1 MTTHKAKTAKQA
13 TIEVLRRAGQPLK
26 SAEIA
31 RRALKV
37 KDVRLAGKTPV
48 ATVLTRTYRCH
59 GSVRSRNAYGA
70 GAGDGAESGPR
81 IDWRRGLATD
91 RPFDSSLRLCWAA
104 NLPSNKIWRVGARDD
119 RRWIRRYAPAGY
131 GSRDARG
138 FGVQRPE

>member
-59 GSVRSRNAYGA
+59 GSVRSRNAYVSAQAPETARNLDRVSIGVVAWLPTDLSTVLYGCVGPPTYPATKFGA
-70 GAGDGAESGPR
+70 
-81 IDWRRGLATD
+81 
-91 RPFDSSLRLCWAA
+91 
-104 NLPSNKIWRVGARDD
+104 
-119 RRWIRRYAPAGY
+119 
-131 GSRDARG
+131 
-138 FGVQRPE
+138 